1 MPKYAGVSAPWAKFP
16 LREGKPELVRLRGS
30 ETALDRSNL
39 SDGALRGYT
48 PRVANSP
55 IYGCAAKALAP
66 REDSVMANTED
77 RLRVLIADDHP
88 LMREGLRAAIEREPD
103 MLVVGEAADGA
114 QTIAMFTE
122 LRPDAVLLDLQMP
135 NVDGL
140 QAIAAIRALVPN
152 AFVVVLTTYPGDA
165 RVARAISLGAKS
177 YILKIA
183 SRAQIVA
190 ALRLARAGRIT
201 ISPEIVRDL
210 DAHRGM
216 DSLSD
221 RELMV
226 LRMIAAGKQNRHIS
240 EALHVSEETVKSRVK
255 HILAKLQAT
264 DRTHAVTIAVRRG
277 FIDR

>member
-1 MPKYAGVSAPWAKFP
+1 
-16 LREGKPELVRLRGS
+16 
-30 ETALDRSNL
+30 
-39 SDGALRGYT
+39 
-48 PRVANSP
+48 
-55 IYGCAAKALAP
+55 
-66 REDSVMANTED
+66 MANTED

-88 LMREGLRAAIEREPD
+88 LMREGLRAAIDREPD

-122 LRPDAVLLDLQMP
+122 LRPDAVLMDLQMP

-165 RVARAISLGAKS
+165 RVARAISLGARS

-183 SRAQIVA
+183 SRAEIVA